1 MKTIEEI
8 YMGIAEHL
16 TSQLSEG
23 WKECK
28 IESEFFVDA
37 AEFDV
42 TYINSEDKILDLNG
56 GYNLFKLFKEMHV
69 ITTEN
74 SENKWNR
81 AVFTLEPTGKFNID
95 FEWDQE
101 LADEIERLNNE

>member
-1 MKTIEEI
+1 MRTIDDI
-8 YMGIAEHL
+8 YMGIAQHL
-16 TSQLSEG
+16 IAQLNDS

-28 IESEFFVDA
+28 IETEFFEDA

-42 TYINSEDKILDLNG
+42 TYVSTRNETIDLTA
-56 GYNLFKLFKEMHV
+56 GYNLFKLFKELHK

-74 SENKWNR
+74 SDNKWNK
-81 AVFTLEPTGKFNID
+81 AKYTLEPTGKFNID